1 MLFIRKA
8 VPGILLA
15 LFAVLS
21 CSTTMTPEDK
31 KFLRVDP
38 EARETFRVFMT
49 SDVYRVSQMNH
60 HGDIKRVH
68 DPAGDEYIRDE
79 IRRYDKIDET
89 QEGVLRVWL
98 YPDSGNIMKI
108 RPHKI
113 IHLREIQ
120 ELLMED
126 IQRWSFE
133 FPRGVVSPRKLEV
146 RYRVTLQKKLSDEE
160 IIKEVRKKMREEMEQ
175 ID

>member
-1 MLFIRKA
+1 MIRKNSTLT
-8 VPGILLA
+8 GIIFLIIL
-15 LFAVLS
+15 VLS
-21 CSTTMTPEDK
+21 CSSTMTQADK
-31 KFLRVDP
+31 KFLKKDP
-38 EARETFRVFMT
+38 DAREDFRVYMS
-49 SDVYRVSQMNH
+49 SDEYRVSQMSH

-68 DPAGDEYIRDE
+68 DPAGDDYICDE

-133 FPRGVVSPRKLEV
+133 FPRGFVTPRKLEI
-146 RYRVTLQKKLSDEE
+146 RYRVKLQKKLSDEE
-160 IIKEVRKKMREEMEQ
+160 IIKEVRRKMREEMEQ